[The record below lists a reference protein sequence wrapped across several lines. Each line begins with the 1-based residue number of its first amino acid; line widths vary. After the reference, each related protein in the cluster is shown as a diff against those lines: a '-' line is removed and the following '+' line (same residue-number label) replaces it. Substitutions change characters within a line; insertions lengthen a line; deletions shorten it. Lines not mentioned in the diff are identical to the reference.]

1 MAKVDV
7 SVTVVKRTTSQST
20 ILMQVDENEDQWTTF
35 ENARKRVDEKKDWT
49 VIDEYTDRF
58 HSQVVVLD

>member
-1 MAKVDV
+1 MAKVSI

-20 ILMQVDENEDQWTTF
+20 ILMEVDENEDQWTTF
-35 ENARKRVDEKKDWT
+35 EHARKQVDEKHGWT

-58 HSQVVVLD
+58 HSSIVVLD